1 MKMSLDTRH
10 LACGGVSVINIFS
23 FGMYDSRGGS
33 HGNTV
38 VVPCQGFITLCML
51 PVSSESVDW
60 NDRKSQECGVATTN
74 QSSPSWLRS
83 IKLLL
88 SPFSENLKGQQ
99 SMLVDFCVE
108 GFLI

>member
-1 MKMSLDTRH
+1 MSLDPRH

-23 FGMYDSRGGS
+23 FGIYDGRGGS

-38 VVPCQGFITLCML
+38 VVPCQWFITLCML
-51 PVSSESVDW
+51 PVSSERVDW
-60 NDRKSQECGVATTN
+60 NDRNYLECGAAIRS

-88 SPFSENLKGQQ
+88 SLFSENLKGQQ
-99 SMLVDFCVE
+99 TMLVDF
-108 GFLI
+108 